1 MGRRLQWLVGI
12 LICVLSSLV
21 GAQSSP
27 TSADSKPASSTSTV
41 PDSAPGVGPDY
52 RIGADDVLKISVWKE
67 PDLSETLPVRVDG
80 KISMPLLN
88 DVAAAGLTP
97 TQLAALLTERLKKF
111 VADPRVTVIVTA
123 MNSQKVYV
131 TGEVTHTGSMALTPN
146 MTVLQALASAGFTQF
161 ADTKKIYILRIENG
175 QQRKIPVNYKKLVRG
190 DALDQN
196 IVLKPGDTIV
206 VP

>member
-21 GAQSSP
+21 WAQSGAASG
-27 TSADSKPASSTSTV
+27 DSKPASSTSAV

-88 DVAAAGLTP
+88 DVTAAGLTP

-161 ADTKKIYILRIENG
+161 ADTKKIYILRVENG
-175 QQRKIPVNYKKLVRG
+175 QQRKIPVNYKKLVKG

>member
-175 QQRKIPVNYKKLVRG
+175 QQRKIPVNYKKLVKG

>member
-1 MGRRLQWLVGI
+1 MGRRLQWRVGI
-12 LICVLSSLV
+12 LIGVLSSLV

-41 PDSAPGVGPDY
+41 PDSAPGAGPDY

-175 QQRKIPVNYKKLVRG
+175 QQRKIPVNYKKLVKG

>member
-1 MGRRLQWLVGI
+1 MGRRLQWRVGI
-12 LICVLSSLV
+12 LIGVLSSLV

>member
-1 MGRRLQWLVGI
+1 MGRRLQWRVGI
-12 LICVLSSLV
+12 LIGVLSSLV

-97 TQLAALLTERLKKF
+97 TQLAA
-111 VADPRVTVIVTA
+111 
-123 MNSQKVYV
+123 
-131 TGEVTHTGSMALTPN
+131 
-146 MTVLQALASAGFTQF
+146 
-161 ADTKKIYILRIENG
+161 
-175 QQRKIPVNYKKLVRG
+175 
-190 DALDQN
+190 
-196 IVLKPGDTIV
+196 
-206 VP
+206 

>member
-12 LICVLSSLV
+12 LVCVLSSLV
-21 GAQSSP
+21 WAQSNP
-27 TSADSKPASSTSTV
+27 AGGDSKPASNTSTV
-41 PDSAPGVGPDY
+41 ADSATGVGPDY
-52 RIGADDVLKISVWKE
+52 VIGADDVLKISVWKE

-88 DVAAAGLTP
+88 DVTAAGFTP
-97 TQLAALLTERLKKF
+97 TQLAAMLTERLKKF
-111 VADPRVTVIVTA
+111 LADPRVTVIVTA

-131 TGEVTHTGSMALTPN
+131 TGEVTHTGSMTLTPN

-161 ADTKKIYILRIENG
+161 ADTKKIYILRVENG
-175 QQRKIPVNYKKLVRG
+175 QQKKIPVNYKKLVKG

-196 IVLKPGDTIV
+196 IVLKPSDTIV

>member
-1 MGRRLQWLVGI
+1 MGRRLQWRVGI
-12 LICVLSSLV
+12 LIGVLSSLV

-41 PDSAPGVGPDY
+41 PDSAPGAGPDY